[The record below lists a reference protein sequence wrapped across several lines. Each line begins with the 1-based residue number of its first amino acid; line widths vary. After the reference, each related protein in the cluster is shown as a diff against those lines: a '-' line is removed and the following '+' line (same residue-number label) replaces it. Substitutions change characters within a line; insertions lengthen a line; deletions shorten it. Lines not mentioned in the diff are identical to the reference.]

1 MIEIPTGFLYHA
13 SLWLTPDLTSNA
25 LNTTM
30 KSSGSSFTRISE
42 EKASSIN
49 ILGALTEPLT
59 KRIIQ
64 VWMFFS
70 WDRPITK
77 SKILSAECQPK
88 FFAVF
93 SNPKEKS
100 QGYPLLFSIC
110 DVIEKLWLT
119 FSVQYLVFRSYQLI
133 GRKEQKFVS
142 FFSSYL

>member
-30 KSSGSSFTRISE
+30 RSSGSSFTRIAE

-64 VWMFFS
+64 VRMFFS
-70 WDRPITK
+70 LDRPMTK
-77 SKILSAECQPK
+77 NQISTKYQISAMFLLSFQIQVK
-88 FFAVF
+88 
-93 SNPKEKS
+93 NS

-110 DVIEKLWLT
+110 DNIEK
-119 FSVQYLVFRSYQLI
+119 FS
-133 GRKEQKFVS
+133 
-142 FFSSYL
+142 

>member
-30 KSSGSSFTRISE
+30 KSSGSSFTRIAE

-64 VWMFFS
+64 VRMFFS
-70 WDRPITK
+70 LDRPMTK
-77 SKILSAECQPK
+77 NQILNTKCQFLLSFQIQK
-88 FFAVF
+88 RRA
-93 SNPKEKS
+93 KAI
-100 QGYPLLFSIC
+100 LFS
-110 DVIEKLWLT
+110 
-119 FSVQYLVFRSYQLI
+119 FQ
-133 GRKEQKFVS
+133 FVTTLKN
-142 FFSSYL
+142 FG

>member
-30 KSSGSSFTRISE
+30 KSSGSSFTRIAE

-64 VWMFFS
+64 VRMFFS
-70 WDRPITK
+70 LDLLMT
-77 SKILSAECQPK
+77 KILIQR
-88 FFAVF
+88 
-93 SNPKEKS
+93 
-100 QGYPLLFSIC
+100 
-110 DVIEKLWLT
+110 
-119 FSVQYLVFRSYQLI
+119 VQRSLI
-133 GRKEQKFVS
+133 F
-142 FFSSYL
+142 